1 MTMSILADSLKDV
14 SSGYNSLIKSGI
26 IILIA
31 IGAFVWWMKRQV

>member
-1 MTMSILADSLKDV
+1 MTVVLADSLKDV
-14 SSGYNSLIKSGI
+14 SSGYSALIKTGI